1 MGGVVAIFAANI
13 GASMAM
19 PLAKNPNNRTLP
31 EVMNSVKALP
41 NADRLLIHP
50 ILAESIMETY
60 GKNNSPELEYLRR
73 LEAMEVGGGKLASNV
88 ANGLRNLG
96 INVVSRKM

>member
-1 MGGVVAIFAANI
+1 MGGVVATFAANI

-19 PLAKNPNNRTLP
+19 SLAKNPNNRALS

-60 GKNNSPELEYLRR
+60 GKNNGPELEYLRR

-96 INVVSRKM
+96 INVVSKQM